1 MSDLKN
7 NIVSLIHDQC
17 TDQGGIYSALFF
29 SEETEKIADEFTFS
43 FMCNK
48 NDDYD
53 EDVTFFLNNI
63 IAKIFELNYNINPR
77 FNKLDVN
84 GRNIILNDI
93 KTNIW
98 FLTEEYHIEGEDF
111 KLHDLE
117 NYLDD
122 LNIIEQGDR
131 YIIELK
137 IPIYKIDKSAIS
149 IL

>member
-7 NIVSLIHDQC
+7 DIVSLIHEQC
-17 TDQGGIYSALFF
+17 SDQGGIYSTLFF
-29 SEETEKIADEFTFS
+29 SELESKILDEFTFS
-43 FMCNK
+43 FMCT
-48 NDDYD
+48 NDGDH
-53 EDVTFFLNNI
+53 ESDVHFFLDNI
-63 IAKIFELNYNINPR
+63 IAKIFELNYNINPKFKKQDIR
-77 FNKLDVN
+77 GKNITINDVT
-84 GRNIILNDI
+84 L
-93 KTNIW
+93 NIW
-98 FLTEEYHIEGEDF
+98 FLTEDYKINDENF

-122 LNIIEQGDR
+122 INIIEQGDR